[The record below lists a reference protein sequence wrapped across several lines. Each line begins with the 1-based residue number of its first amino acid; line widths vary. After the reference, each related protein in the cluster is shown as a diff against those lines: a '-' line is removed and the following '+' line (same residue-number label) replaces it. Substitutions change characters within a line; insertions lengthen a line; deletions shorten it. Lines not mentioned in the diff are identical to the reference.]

1 MCNRYTWYKVDFM
14 GGGEDETHDKDSIKV
29 CDDDI
34 RNAFDHQCDFC
45 IQTFQLWI
53 SVNTGGFCNMK
64 KDTIS
69 PICGILVQFVG
80 NFYNFFGGMLGLF

>member
-45 IQTFQLWI
+45 IQTFI
-53 SVNTGGFCNMK
+53 
-64 KDTIS
+64 
-69 PICGILVQFVG
+69 
-80 NFYNFFGGMLGLF
+80 Y

>member
-1 MCNRYTWYKVDFM
+1 M

-53 SVNTGGFCNMK
+53 SVNTGGFWNMK